1 LYAIYESGGNA
12 DLTSDALLGSL
23 KPSVPARRLFRFFAI
38 YAYRTRIDFIY
49 PDDAATTNQTLNG
62 GQLNEH
68 VTYRLNDDC
77 ATTTTSNYSILL
89 LLLFVGEISFA
100 NIYIYIYVYTHA
112 TTSSLAG
119 RAIISETN
127 DRRSGATQ
135 CARGELPFN
144 IIPTYTHWYDLQL
157 HALQPVHNIIPCS
170 DCS

>member
-100 NIYIYIYVYTHA
+100 NIYIYICIHTRNYVVLGR
-112 TTSSLAG
+112 SSNNFRNKRPTFRG
-119 RAIISETN
+119 HTVRSRRA
-127 DRRSGATQ
+127 AVQ
-135 CARGELPFN
+135 
-144 IIPTYTHWYDLQL
+144 
-157 HALQPVHNIIPCS
+157 
-170 DCS
+170 